1 MANEKKCVTC
11 GKSYIVSNADDKEI
25 YYCHQCERVWQEFW
39 KQLIAMKRAK
49 KAKKK
54 NRRA

>member
-39 KQLIAMKRAK
+39 KQLIAMKRAR